1 MDSLGR
7 PARVV
12 NTVEARKKEEAYQ
25 RLRVYSFSD
34 AFSSHSSGYPVD
46 RGMKGSGRTHLLSSH
61 VRDVHAFVLTG
72 VPGGVPDTGTRSK
85 F

>member
-7 PARVV
+7 PARAV
-12 NTVEARKKEEAYQ
+12 NTVEARKKEGAYQ
-25 RLRVYSFSD
+25 RLRMYSFSD
-34 AFSSHSSGYPVD
+34 AF
-46 RGMKGSGRTHLLSSH
+46 LLSSH